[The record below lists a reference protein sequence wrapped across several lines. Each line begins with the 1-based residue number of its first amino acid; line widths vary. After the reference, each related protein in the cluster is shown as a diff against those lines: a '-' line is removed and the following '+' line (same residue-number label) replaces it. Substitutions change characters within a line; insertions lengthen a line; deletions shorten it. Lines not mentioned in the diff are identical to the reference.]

1 MSSERLL
8 EIDIVTP
15 QKIIFSGTCFA
26 VSLPGAQS
34 PFQVLY
40 NHAAIVSALDIGAI
54 KIVNNDNTQIYYA
67 TEGGFAEVL
76 HNKVSVVVETAE
88 VSSVIDADSALS
100 IVSSL
105 KTQLEN
111 TQAIGQREELKRL
124 IAIQENRIR
133 VSKKQD

>member
-1 MSSERLL
+1 MSLERLL

-15 QKIIFSGTCFA
+15 QKIIFSGTCSA
-26 VSLPGAQS
+26 VSLPGAKS

-133 VSKKQD
+133 VSRKQD